1 MKNLDYMNPR
11 YVNLGFEIFSNNHKL
26 NTQVY
31 RYWIDGVNDE
41 DVCFYGYIAH
51 VVEVTPNVVMVGIIP
66 YEDGYPDNKYPSVD
80 YYNLNQLHFQ
90 WVAADQET
98 AEECD

>member
-1 MKNLDYMNPR
+1 MKNLDYMKQCYTDIETFMLDYEP
-11 YVNLGFEIFSNNHKL
+11 GEQI
-26 NTQVY
+26 Y
-31 RYWIDGVNDE
+31 RYWINGVNDE

-66 YEDGYPDNKYPSVD
+66 YEEGYPDNKYPSID

-90 WVAADQET
+90 WVAADQDTE
-98 AEECD
+98 EECE